1 MKTLIQAFLMKIER
15 ITELK
20 HKNLLANS
28 IFLVG
33 KLMKLFQILNIYSIQ
48 YFLKERQHKDF
59 KMKTE
64 KFHISCEKTCDHI
77 LICETDTFLFPVKVF
92 ASRFS
97 QLYRALLVGH
107 N

>member
-1 MKTLIQAFLMKIER
+1 MHVFQMLNRQY
-15 ITELK
+15 
-20 HKNLLANS
+20 S
-28 IFLVG
+28 IFPEG
-33 KLMKLFQILNIYSIQ
+33 KTAQRFSN
-48 YFLKERQHKDF
+48 
-59 KMKTE
+59 E
-64 KFHISCEKTCDHI
+64 KYEIFHISCEETCDHI